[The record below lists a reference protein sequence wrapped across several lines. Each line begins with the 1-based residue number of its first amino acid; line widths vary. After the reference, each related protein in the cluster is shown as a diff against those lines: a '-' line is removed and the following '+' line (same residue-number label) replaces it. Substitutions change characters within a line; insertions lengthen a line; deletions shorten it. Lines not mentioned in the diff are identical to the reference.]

1 MVTIKFLNHK
11 KLNSINLKKIIEFK
25 KTFWKFSLISQKNF
39 LKKNSLP
46 NDIHLLI
53 FKNKELV
60 GYSFLNFRKIYL
72 KNKITTAVMVD
83 NILVKKKLRGK
94 LGVKL
99 IKIINKKIK
108 KLKKIGVL
116 ICNKRL
122 ITFYKFFKWKTL
134 DKRKILTSP
143 KTTLNI
149 MVFNCNH
156 KIKISKIYFST

>member
-1 MVTIKFLNHK
+1 MVTIKFINHK

-94 LGVKL
+94 LCIKL
-99 IKIINKKIK
+99 IIK
-108 KLKKIGVL
+108 KLR
-116 ICNKRL
+116 N
-122 ITFYKFFKWKTL
+122 
-134 DKRKILTSP
+134 
-143 KTTLNI
+143 
-149 MVFNCNH
+149 
-156 KIKISKIYFST
+156 

>member
-1 MVTIKFLNHK
+1 M
-11 KLNSINLKKIIEFK
+11 
-25 KTFWKFSLISQKNF
+25 
-39 LKKNSLP
+39 
-46 NDIHLLI
+46 I